1 MIWSKRKKNKWFPYG
16 DLVTKILEHFGFN
29 LEEEESQKNLT
40 VIGKFALGKM
50 WIEINN
56 GVLILKLMK
65 EKKFAQSQQAPPQ
78 QGGTSILE
86 EFDNEIP
93 YTTPNEALL

>member
-1 MIWSKRKKNKWFPYG
+1 
-16 DLVTKILEHFGFN
+16 
-29 LEEEESQKNLT
+29 
-40 VIGKFALGKM
+40 M

-93 YTTPNEALL
+93 HTTPNEALLYTLIKGKIKKNKKTDYLAR